1 MISPPPVYR
10 VWLRLCAVW
19 LLSSLA
25 AVLLVWSIDSSA
37 ADIEACAAYGLVAA
51 GCLVALPPIAIM
63 TVRLGLHLAESVLS
77 RLREPAAPSQGPITT
92 NPSEKIASP
101 TTIQAT

>member
-1 MISPPPVYR
+1 M
-10 VWLRLCAVW
+10 
-19 LLSSLA
+19 
-25 AVLLVWSIDSSA
+25 LVWRIDASA

-63 TVRLGLHLAESVLS
+63 TIRLGLRVVEKMV
-77 RLREPAAPSQGPITT
+77 APLWTRAPRSHGPITT

>member
-1 MISPPPVYR
+1 MTSPPPVYR

-19 LLSSLA
+19 LVSSLA

-37 ADIEACAAYGLVAA
+37 ADIEACAAYGVVAA
-51 GCLVALPPIAIM
+51 GCLVALPPIVVV
-63 TVRLGLHLAESVLS
+63 TVRLGLRILENLFATS
-77 RLREPAAPSQGPITT
+77 RTSSRSRTRAPSK
-92 NPSEKIASP
+92 KIARP